1 MNKKHIRQFVQD
13 TASSASDLDYEA
25 EWCWVYRNNHG
36 FTFALDLGLEFSI
49 FSTLIQPG
57 LEIVHKELSAFYVKI
72 REASGGQSG
81 KLYTGA
87 PKFLFDTVG
96 FTRKTPAKH
105 FSTTAELIDH
115 AKLYF
120 KEFNQEKLQYLHR
133 IDGPKKLLDYMRVQN
148 FLYGPKGLAT
158 EMILER
164 FNLNKEQF
172 DRKYRG
178 KGAVMHKRYFSSIL
192 ESY

>member
-1 MNKKHIRQFVQD
+1 MQD
-13 TASSASDLDYEA
+13 NASSASDLNYEA
-25 EWCWVYRNNHG
+25 EWRWAYRNNHG
-36 FTFALDLGLEFSI
+36 FKFALDLGLEFSI

-57 LEIVHKELSAFYVKI
+57 LGIVHKELSAFYVKM
-72 REASGGQSG
+72 RKTSGGQSG
-81 KLYTGA
+81 KLYPGA

-105 FSTTAELIDH
+105 FSTTTELIDH

-120 KEFNQEKLQYLHR
+120 KEFNQEKSQYLHR
-133 IDGPKKLLDYMRVQN
+133 IDDPKKLLDYMRMQN
-148 FLYGPKGLAT
+148 LLYGPKGLAT

-164 FNLNKEQF
+164 FVLNKQQF
-172 DRKYRG
+172 DKKYRG